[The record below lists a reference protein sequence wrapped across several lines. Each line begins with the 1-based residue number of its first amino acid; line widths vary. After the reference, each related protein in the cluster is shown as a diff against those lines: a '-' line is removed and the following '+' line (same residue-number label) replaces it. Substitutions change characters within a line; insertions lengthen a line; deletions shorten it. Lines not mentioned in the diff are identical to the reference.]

1 MAYLLTG
8 ACGTQA
14 SSFWIKQLKKHEKYQ
29 NTPMTLLITQ
39 NTHVK
44 NTKIP
49 LKAKHFFVFS
59 KVKGVIL
66 LYMESEKT

>member
-14 SSFWIKQLKKHEKYQ
+14 SSFWIKQLKKHENTK

-49 LKAKHFFVFS
+49 LKAKLLFVFS